1 MLSKEFLDER
11 ILILRKRSE
20 VQGSTFRVRDRD
32 KIEDPK
38 FDHRFRVHHSGLPM
52 VSGQIR

>member
-1 MLSKEFLDER
+1 MSVKDVS
-11 ILILRKRSE
+11 KRSQ

-38 FDHRFRVHHSGLPM
+38 S
-52 VSGQIR
+52 S